1 MRRRT
6 IWSAL
11 LIFSGLLCYGLL
23 LLFTAK
29 PVAETLAP
37 PGQGDDQA
45 SITSTPYKILHIM
58 SYHSPWEWTDT
69 QFAGFKAALKS
80 LPVEYRV
87 LQMDLK
93 QNRDPAWIEKV
104 TQEAKDIIATWKPD
118 LVYASDDDAQ
128 KYVTTAYLNTDLPF
142 VFSAVNAAPEDFG
155 FHEARN
161 VTGVL
166 ETEHFAESLRLLLE
180 IVPTVRK
187 IAVVLD
193 EDEMWRPV
201 VQRMKVQLAQ
211 FPELEFPIWDTIGTY
226 EEYQRKILSYQET
239 VDAIALIGIFSFKDE
254 SGVDVKYQE
263 VLEWTAE
270 HSMLP
275 DFSFWKDRVTY
286 GTLCVVS
293 VSGYEQG
300 LAAGRLAKAILSEGR
315 SPSSLPIEATE
326 KGEPW
331 VSLARA
337 RKLGINLNSSVLL
350 TSKVATEFAWER
362 NE

>member
-1 MRRRT
+1 MRLRT
-6 IWSAL
+6 IRTAL
-11 LIFSGLLCYGLL
+11 LVVSGLLCYLL
-23 LLFTAK
+23 LQIFTLK
-29 PVAETLAP
+29 PVEDTSRFL
-37 PGQGDDQA
+37 GRGDDPPSQP
-45 SITSTPYKILHIM
+45 TTPFKILHIM

-69 QFAGFKAALKS
+69 QFEGFKEALKP

-93 QNRDPAWIEKV
+93 QNRAPAWIAQV
-104 TQEAKDIIATWKPD
+104 TEEAKDLIATWEPD

-155 FHEARN
+155 FHEAQN

-166 ETEHFAESLRLLLE
+166 ETEHFVESLRLLLE
-180 IVPTVRK
+180 IVPSVKK

-201 VQRMKVQLAQ
+201 VERMRAQLAQ

-226 EEYQRKILSYQET
+226 EEYKRKILSYQET
-239 VDAIALIGIFSFKDE
+239 VDAIGLIGIFSFKDE
-254 SGVDVKYQE
+254 NGVDVKYQE
-263 VLEWTAE
+263 VLEWTVE

-300 LAAGRLAKAILSEGR
+300 IAAGRLAKSILSEGR
-315 SPSSLPIEATE
+315 SPSSLPIKATE

-337 RKLGINLNSSVLL
+337 RKLGIKLSSSVLL
-350 TSKVATEFAWER
+350 TSKVATEFAWESSK
-362 NE
+362 

>member
-1 MRRRT
+1 
-6 IWSAL
+6 
-11 LIFSGLLCYGLL
+11 
-23 LLFTAK
+23 
-29 PVAETLAP
+29 
-37 PGQGDDQA
+37 
-45 SITSTPYKILHIM
+45 
-58 SYHSPWEWTDT
+58 
-69 QFAGFKAALKS
+69 
-80 LPVEYRV
+80 
-87 LQMDLK
+87 
-93 QNRDPAWIEKV
+93 
-104 TQEAKDIIATWKPD
+104 
-118 LVYASDDDAQ
+118 
-128 KYVTTAYLNTDLPF
+128 
-142 VFSAVNAAPEDFG
+142 
-155 FHEARN
+155 
-161 VTGVL
+161 
-166 ETEHFAESLRLLLE
+166 
-180 IVPTVRK
+180 VRK